1 MTDESL
7 PLSMIHGGEV
17 IHGGED
23 QAARSGA
30 CQPPDGKLAG
40 NAGVA
45 SEQKSSPMQEEDI
58 AAHLSM
64 VRFLA
69 RRIHE
74 RLPSHV
80 ELEEL
85 IGAGV
90 LGLMDAYK
98 KFDPGKNV
106 KFRSYAQFRVRGA
119 ILDSLRTLDWSP
131 RELRRKAREIE
142 ASIQRLTGRVG
153 RSPNEAEVA
162 AEMKMTLTDYQ
173 HLLGDLKSLEL
184 GTLNAERSEDSG
196 EEELAYVPNRAEE
209 DPLFQC
215 LRSEMHGRLRQAIDR
230 LPEREKLVLNLY
242 YFEELTMK
250 EIGQILGVVES
261 RISQVHASAV
271 LHMRAALQAEQRDHG
286 GNRSR

>member
-1 MTDESL
+1 
-7 PLSMIHGGEV
+7 
-17 IHGGED
+17 
-23 QAARSGA
+23 
-30 CQPPDGKLAG
+30 
-40 NAGVA
+40 
-45 SEQKSSPMQEEDI
+45 
-58 AAHLSM
+58 M

-85 IGAGV
+85 VGAGV

-98 KFDPGKNV
+98 KFNPEKKV

-142 ASIQRLTGRVG
+142 AAIQRLTGRVG
-153 RSPNEAEVA
+153 RSPNELEVA
-162 AEMKMTLTDYQ
+162 AELKITLADYQ

-196 EEELAYVPNRAEE
+196 EEELAYVPNRSED

-215 LRSEMHGRLRQAIDR
+215 LRSEVHGRLRDAIDQ
-230 LPEREKLVLNLY
+230 LPERERMVLNLY

-271 LHMRAALQAEQRDHG
+271 LHMRAAMQAFHR
-286 GNRSR
+286 